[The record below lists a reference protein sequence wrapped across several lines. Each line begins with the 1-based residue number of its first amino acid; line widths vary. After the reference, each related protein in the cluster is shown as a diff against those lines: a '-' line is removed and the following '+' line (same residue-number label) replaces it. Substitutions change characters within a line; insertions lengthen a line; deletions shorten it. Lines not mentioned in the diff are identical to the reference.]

1 MSANGTHSPHLS
13 GNAILRAS
21 LRYAAVIGVLF
32 AGWKLLA
39 LGPAGDVLPH
49 PEAAVRAFID
59 QLGRAEFWMHIR
71 ASTIRAVAAMGIA
84 WAVAFPLGVLMGSIP
99 RLDAALAPFVFLTYP
114 IPKIVLLP
122 VFLLLLG
129 LGESSRIAMICLILA
144 YQILVTTRDGVKTIN
159 PKYLDTVHSLG
170 GGYRHVLA
178 HVLIPAALPHGF
190 TALRLGTGVAVA
202 VLFFVES
209 FATQHGLGW
218 FIMDAWGRLDFDEM
232 FAGIFGMSALGVVL
246 YEATNAL
253 EKRACRWQ
261 RSRRS

>member
-1 MSANGTHSPHLS
+1 MKGGAAGRGAT
-13 GNAILRAS
+13 LRWA
-21 LRYAAVIGVLF
+21 LRYAGVVAALF

-39 LGPAGDVLPH
+39 LGPAGDVLPQ
-49 PEAAVRAFID
+49 PEAAVAAFVR
-59 QLGRAEFWMHIR
+59 QLGEPAFWGHVR
-71 ASTIRAVAAMGIA
+71 ASSLRAVAAMAIA
-84 WAVAFPLGVLMGSIP
+84 WGLAFPMGVLMGSLP
-99 RLDAALAPFVFLTYP
+99 RLDAILAPFVFLTYP

-129 LGESSRIAMICLILA
+129 LGEASRVAMICLILA
-144 YQILVTTRDGVKTIN
+144 YQILVTTRDGVRTVN
-159 PKYLDTVHSLG
+159 PKYLDTVYSLG
-170 GGYRHVLA
+170 GTYRHVLR

-209 FATQHGLGW
+209 FATQEGLGW

-232 FAGIFGMSALGVVL
+232 FAGIFGMSVLGVVL

-261 RSRRS
+261 RSRRSR